1 MIEKTRNL
9 SVAEYY
15 QTIQREYLISEFR
28 RKIYFSPKDKKY
40 YQRVMT
46 HKAEKINEIA
56 ERNHLDSIFTNTE
69 YLQSIR
75 KQLFNEIGKPTFE
88 MTFDDVRNYY
98 AAGNDFSYNGHIW
111 TLRKIEGDAVVLSSD
126 MSHEEII
133 VNKSEVCRIL

>member
-1 MIEKTRNL
+1 MEKTRNL

-69 YLQSIR
+69 YLQSI
-75 KQLFNEIGKPTFE
+75 
-88 MTFDDVRNYY
+88 
-98 AAGNDFSYNGHIW
+98 NDMASHYS
-111 TLRKIEGDAVVLSSD
+111 LS
-126 MSHEEII
+126 
-133 VNKSEVCRIL
+133 